1 MSSWHLPAVALLA
14 ARAPAS
20 LSSTRGKWPW
30 HCITT
35 GSVPLRWRLDRTSIW
50 NLEDAHHSGLTVHP
64 GFGNPG
70 VLQARLIASDGDAPR
85 KILSDWQP
93 LLEVSIREWGTDAAD
108 MRRAFED
115 TRNKW
120 MDENE
125 GEWLDL
131 VKPYQNVLSTLKY
144 MEVGGCI

>member
-1 MSSWHLPAVALLA
+1 M
-14 ARAPAS
+14 
-20 LSSTRGKWPW
+20 
-30 HCITT
+30 
-35 GSVPLRWRLDRTSIW
+35 
-50 NLEDAHHSGLTVHP
+50 HP
-64 GFGNPG
+64 GFGDPG
-70 VLQARLIASDGDAPR
+70 ALQARLIASDGDAPR

-93 LLEVSIREWGTDAAD
+93 LLEVSIREWGTDLAD

-125 GEWLDL
+125 EEWLDL

-144 MEVGGCI
+144 MEVGGWK